1 MPSEEENNLTQLQLA
16 SSVKEARTKQKPVAF
31 ARDGSK
37 YVEFDKVEYK
47 LADEVGIIPLMR
59 WAAAADLSTDDSGAM
74 GAMWAI
80 LQDMVDA
87 KEFPAWVKH
96 ATRLKSDAE
105 EVLDFVNVCMEAITG
120 NPTERP
126 ASSSDTQP
134 STSGESTET
143 SSATPEKASKTS
155 RRARSATSSSA

>member
-16 SSVKEARTKQKPVAF
+16 SSVKEARAKQKPVAF
-31 ARDGSK
+31 ARDGAK

-126 ASSSDTQP
+126 ASSSGTQQ

>member
-1 MPSEEENNLTQLQLA
+1 VASTEENELTQLQLA
-16 SSVKEARTKQKPVAF
+16 SAEKEARAKGKPAAF

-37 YVEFDKVEYK
+37 FVEFDGVEYR
-47 LADEVGIIPLMR
+47 LADEIGIIPLMR

-87 KEFPAWVKH
+87 PEFPAWVKH
-96 ATRLKSDAE
+96 ATRIKSDAE

-126 ASSSDTQP
+126 GSSSDTPP
-134 STSGESTET
+134 STSAESTEN
-143 SSATPEKASKTS
+143 SSVSTVKASPRS
-155 RRARSATSSSA
+155 RRAKSAT